1 MATSTAT
8 PPPILSLGTRVVVS
22 AGIGTLRFVGP
33 TNFAAGKWC
42 GIELDDATG
51 KNDGSVNG
59 QSYFTCR
66 LGKGVFVR
74 HSQVRLLVGGD
85 DERGSEAKA
94 ESPTPIQRGTRTG
107 SSVSAR
113 TSGNAAAGSASSS
126 RPPSRPTRPGSSTEK
141 RPLPGQRAPSLSIS
155 TATARAGVSSV
166 AVSGRTSVASN
177 ASDRVTASPSKLARP
192 GGGVRLAPTTTS
204 ATGSRSVSATSASSS
219 GSAAATTTTT
229 NRPGVPGATRR
240 QPSVSSTGT
249 TPTLMGPPPTPAQ
262 RAALARPPQ
271 SAAAASRTAMT
282 SPVQNFAPSSI
293 GTPRT
298 LTRPTVGTAP
308 SARGMSRS
316 SSSSSIASSSSA
328 LPHARR
334 ASMVVSP
341 TASRFNTS
349 ALMLG
354 GNATASSEMARHL
367 SGTSPVDA
375 GMDWDGEGESLL
387 LEEEEATNPRG
398 PGATSHPGERRTSG
412 VGPSTE
418 ARDPFSLQQPD
429 ARRTMLES
437 VVPKREHDELLAKL
451 RILEARRA
459 EDREKLRDVE
469 RLKEE
474 AEEWDKIKEKTRTK
488 LVELA
493 NEVKE
498 LKKANKELRAD
509 RDAFESKFEDLNDQV
524 EISLLDKEVAEERF
538 DAVNAQLEAVKERAA
553 ELEVEVAVLREENS
567 KLEGEGAEAVRQ
579 VEGGDATKTSL
590 AYIQLEKQNLRLKDA
605 LLRLRD
611 LTSETEAEQKRKIA
625 DLEAELDLTS
635 DLQAE
640 FENNLIELERAEAQV
655 EELKIQLDD
664 TLGAEDMLEQLTDKN
679 LLLTEKIDELTT
691 IVEDLESLKE
701 LNDELEESHVETEK
715 QMQEELDLKDLQLQE
730 LRQRTDVLEDGI
742 LDYERTI
749 SQFRELV
756 ANLQSDLEQLR
767 HHQAS
772 QQSES
777 ASLTSQSQAMLNLNL
792 KLQSSMLKGQVKTID
807 LELRK
812 LDAQQ
817 ASEHL
822 AIVRPYL
829 LPAFFDNDSDAV
841 DALLFFER
849 IAYKADLVGMLIEQT
864 HGVTEALNSVVPEAL
879 IAVCE
884 TRAKLAQFATLNKKF
899 SANLKRC
906 DPETFLKM
914 GRIYHEVSP
923 TEKRVDAFIDA
934 LRREELREVECGKE
948 VDGLIAQAEH
958 LAETHL
964 TNSVLDLAERELA
977 CVTALD
983 LHFDTIAAAVGFAK
997 QTIAT
1002 LSKDPDVALE
1012 LGDANI
1018 DDIVFKPL
1026 QNLFNQARNA
1036 KVVTKKLLR
1045 RLEELVGSSSAL
1057 SMDHAEGV
1065 DTLSYNSSAIA
1076 AAAAKLASSILA
1088 YCTEVRTS
1096 KRPFELSH
1104 FLAIA
1109 KDVAANELGKQTA
1122 RPLEEIGALLGQ
1134 LAQDVGTTLSTAMDP
1149 DQIVRL
1155 DYEPPWIARVTEL
1168 QSHAAINVEAE
1179 RKVHKLNE
1187 ELRDLVR
1194 EMRTK
1199 DMAYQE
1205 SIVKIEVMEKRMEA
1219 VKKQADAITELEAE
1233 LVKSKKQE
1241 RVYEEAIEALHS
1253 DLDAMEQELTKM
1265 KQNVVSNDKS
1275 AGPGEGEAVVYEGNM
1290 ETSYLIEQLESLR
1303 NAVRFLRSEN
1313 SYLKSQDL
1321 LTELDALPTYVL
1333 PAITP
1338 IMLPKETSGLPV
1350 SPRRTPVASATSTTV
1365 APLEPTS
1372 FAVQSK
1378 QLLHEARL
1386 LSATPRLV
1394 DLSGVRPG
1402 GKKGWTPSARL
1413 PSSQLRAEKDRSK
1426 ALSRKV
1432 EALWEMRPRVLAVL

>member
-1 MATSTAT
+1 MTTAT

-59 QSYFTCR
+59 QRYFTCR
-66 LGKGVFVR
+66 MGKGVFVR
-74 HSQVRLLVGGD
+74 HSQVRLWVGD
-85 DERGSEAKA
+85 DQAVFEAGS
-94 ESPTPIQRGTRTG
+94 ESPTPVQRVARTG
-107 SSVSAR
+107 SSASAR
-113 TSGNAAAGSASSS
+113 TSGGADSATAAHATSS
-126 RPPSRPTRPGSSTEK
+126 RPPSRPTRPPSSTET
-141 RPLPGQRAPSLSIS
+141 RPLPAQRAPPLSTS
-155 TATARAGVSSV
+155 TKTTRAGVSA
-166 AVSGRTSVASN
+166 AVSGRISVASN
-177 ASDRVTASPSKLARP
+177 ASDRVAPSPSKLARP
-192 GGGVRLAPTTTS
+192 GRARLAPPAKIAPTMTS
-204 ATGSRSVSATSASSS
+204 AAGSRSVSATSASSS
-219 GSAAATTTTT
+219 GSAAATTT
-229 NRPGVPGATRR
+229 RPGAPGATRR
-240 QPSVSSTGT
+240 QPSVST
-249 TPTLMGPPPTPAQ
+249 TATRSLMGPPPTPVQ

-271 SAAAASRTAMT
+271 SPATSRTATT
-282 SPVQNFAPSSI
+282 SPVRNFAPSSI

-298 LTRPTVGTAP
+298 LTRPPAGAGP
-308 SARGMSRS
+308 SARGMSRT

-341 TASRFNTS
+341 TTSRSATS

-354 GNATASSEMARHL
+354 TATASSEMSRQL
-367 SGTSPVDA
+367 SGASSVDA
-375 GMDWDGEGESLL
+375 GMDREGEGQSLL
-387 LEEEEATNPRG
+387 LEEEEPRG
-398 PGATSHPGERRTSG
+398 RGEDLQYGQRRTSG
-412 VGPSTE
+412 VGSST
-418 ARDPFSLQQPD
+418 AAADPFSLQQPD

-451 RILEARRA
+451 RILESRRA
-459 EDREKLRDVE
+459 EDREKLRDLE

-498 LKKANKELRAD
+498 LKGTNKELRAD

-538 DAVNAQLEAVKERAA
+538 DAVNAQLEVVKERAA
-553 ELEVEVAVLREENS
+553 ELEVEVAVLREQNG

-611 LTSETEAEQKRKIA
+611 LTSENEAEHKRKIA

-715 QMQEELDLKDLQLQE
+715 QMQEELDIKDLQLQE
-730 LRQRTDVLEDGI
+730 LRQRTDLLEDGI

-767 HHQAS
+767 QHQAS

-812 LDAQQ
+812 LDARQ

-822 AIVRPYL
+822 AIVKPYL
-829 LPAFFDNDSDAV
+829 LPSFFDNDSDAV

-884 TRAKLAQFATLNKKF
+884 TRAKLAQFAALNKKF
-899 SANLKRC
+899 SAILKRC

-934 LRREELREVECGKE
+934 LKREELREVDCGKE

-958 LAETHL
+958 LADTHL
-964 TNSVLDLAERELA
+964 ANSVLDLAERESA

-1002 LSKDPDVALE
+1002 LSKDADVVFE

-1045 RLEELVGSSSAL
+1045 RLDELVGSSSAL
-1057 SMDHAEGV
+1057 SVDHAEGV

-1076 AAAAKLASSILA
+1076 SAAAKQLASNVSA
-1088 YCTEVRTS
+1088 YCTEVRSS

-1109 KDVAANELGKQTA
+1109 KDVAANELGKQSP

-1134 LAQDVGTTLSTAMDP
+1134 LALDVGTTLSTAMDP

-1168 QSHAAINVEAE
+1168 QSHAAINVDAE

-1194 EMRTK
+1194 EMRSK
-1199 DMAYQE
+1199 DQAYQE

-1253 DLDAMEQELTKM
+1253 DLDVMEQELTKM

-1275 AGPGEGEAVVYEGNM
+1275 GVPTGPGEGEAVVYEGNM
-1290 ETSYLIEQLESLR
+1290 ETSYLIEQIESLR

-1321 LTELDALPTYVL
+1321 LTEFDALPTYSL
-1333 PAITP
+1333 PAIAP
-1338 IMLPKETSGLPV
+1338 LALPKEASGLPV
-1350 SPRRTPVASATSTTV
+1350 SSCRVPLASATSPTL

>member
-1 MATSTAT
+1 
-8 PPPILSLGTRVVVS
+8 
-22 AGIGTLRFVGP
+22 
-33 TNFAAGKWC
+33 
-42 GIELDDATG
+42 
-51 KNDGSVNG
+51 
-59 QSYFTCR
+59 
-66 LGKGVFVR
+66 
-74 HSQVRLLVGGD
+74 
-85 DERGSEAKA
+85 
-94 ESPTPIQRGTRTG
+94 
-107 SSVSAR
+107 
-113 TSGNAAAGSASSS
+113 
-126 RPPSRPTRPGSSTEK
+126 
-141 RPLPGQRAPSLSIS
+141 
-155 TATARAGVSSV
+155 
-166 AVSGRTSVASN
+166 
-177 ASDRVTASPSKLARP
+177 
-192 GGGVRLAPTTTS
+192 
-204 ATGSRSVSATSASSS
+204 
-219 GSAAATTTTT
+219 
-229 NRPGVPGATRR
+229 
-240 QPSVSSTGT
+240 
-249 TPTLMGPPPTPAQ
+249 
-262 RAALARPPQ
+262 
-271 SAAAASRTAMT
+271 MT

-298 LTRPTVGTAP
+298 LTRPTAGTAP
-308 SARGMSRS
+308 SARGMSRT

-354 GNATASSEMARHL
+354 GHATASSDMARHL
-367 SGTSPVDA
+367 SGTISVDA

-387 LEEEEATNPRG
+387 LEEEETNPRG
-398 PGATSHPGERRTSG
+398 LGANSHPGERRTSG
-412 VGPSTE
+412 VGLSTE

-538 DAVNAQLEAVKERAA
+538 DAVNVQLEAVKERAA

-756 ANLQSDLEQLR
+756 SNLQSDLEQLR

-812 LDAQQ
+812 LDARQ

-879 IAVCE
+879 ITVCE

-906 DPETFLKM
+906 DPETFLRM

-958 LAETHL
+958 LADTHL
-964 TNSVLDLAERELA
+964 ANSVLDLAERELA

-1076 AAAAKLASSILA
+1076 AAAAKVGHALFDMGTSSIADLVFLISQLASSISA
-1088 YCTEVRTS
+1088 YCTEVRSS

-1109 KDVAANELGKQTA
+1109 KDVAANELGKQTP

-1199 DMAYQE
+1199 DLAYQE

-1290 ETSYLIEQLESLR
+1290 ETSYLIEQIESLR

-1338 IMLPKETSGLPV
+1338 IMLPKEASGLPV
-1350 SPRRTPVASATSTTV
+1350 SSRRTPAASATSTTL